1 MDKTPHSDRS
11 RGVVNAHLHLVIP
24 ILVPHENLM
33 KNLSEIKYFGQRAFV
48 NVLELGSPKA
58 LETFTQDLH
67 LDCRYRPAPE
77 IELGL
82 C

>member
-33 KNLSEIKYFGQRAFV
+33 KNLSEIKYFG
-48 NVLELGSPKA
+48 
-58 LETFTQDLH
+58 
-67 LDCRYRPAPE
+67 
-77 IELGL
+77 
-82 C
+82 